1 MNRLMLMMAAKL
13 SREELVARLA
23 EISHRTWMRQKERD
37 RGVPGASLDPAVTE
51 HDLERSEDI
60 VQELEQLGLWL
71 S

>member
-1 MNRLMLMMAAKL
+1 MAAKL

-37 RGVPGASLDPAVTE
+37 QGVPRASLDPAVTG

-60 VQELEQLGLWL
+60 VQELEQLGLWPG
-71 S
+71 

>member
-1 MNRLMLMMAAKL
+1 MLMMAAKL

-37 RGVPGASLDPAVTE
+37 QGVPRVSLDPAVSP

-60 VQELEQLGLWL
+60 VHELERLGLWPGPPL
-71 S
+71 